1 MPFIVFEGLDGSG
14 KSTLIRGLETHL
26 KSKGHSVVVTREPGG
41 TPLGEELREL
51 VTSKEK
57 QAPTPRAEALL
68 YQAIRAQHVDL
79 VIEPS
84 LKAGVWVLCDR
95 FRASSVAFQGGARGI
110 DVAAIEWLN
119 DFSTQSLRPGLTVL
133 LDLTVQ
139 ESSKRLAKRYESGEE
154 SLDRF
159 ESEKTDFH
167 ERVRASYLAQ
177 AKLPENKDSWLV
189 LDSSKS
195 PEDLLTE
202 LLHSLDS
209 KKFGEI

>member
-1 MPFIVFEGLDGSG
+1 MPLIVFEGLDGSG

-26 KSKGHSVVVTREPGG
+26 KSQGHTVVVTREPGG

-51 VTSKEK
+51 LTSTKK
-57 QAPTPRAEALL
+57 QTPTPRAEALL

-84 LKAGVWVLCDR
+84 LKAGAWVLCDR

-110 DVAAIEWLN
+110 DQAAIEWLN
-119 DFSTQSLRPGLTVL
+119 EFSTKGLHPGLTVL
-133 LDLTVQ
+133 LDLTVE

-154 SLDRF
+154 GLDRF
-159 ESEKTDFH
+159 ESEEAEFH

-177 AKLPENKDSWLV
+177 AKKAENKNSWLI

-195 PEDLLTE
+195 PDSLLKE
-202 LLHSLDS
+202 LVDTLSS
-209 KKFGEI
+209 EKFGEF